1 MAPEGQIKLTFLGD
15 ISLND
20 AYRDLVST
28 GAEPFKNVTGTLN
41 GSDLVVGN
49 LECLLEGDGENTLKS
64 PRLKTDKKTLKQIKE
79 LNLGLVSL
87 AHNHVYDNLES
98 GFEKTTNWL
107 DKHEIEHTGGT
118 LDKEKRYEPKYIK
131 VKGLKIAFLNFV
143 TEDTNPKMPKGA
155 KVYPN
160 IFSEDVVLKKIKEA
174 RTKADFV
181 VLLLHWGGKVDYGYY
196 PHHEQIRQAKSFV
209 KAGADL
215 IIGHHSHT
223 FQVNSWVGGKLVFY
237 SLGNF
242 CFADIVTG
250 KKVNPIRNSGK
261 KGGMVNITID
271 AATKKYKAEILPILN
286 EELIIQQD
294 ITRLPKFRWRQFM
307 FLFIRYVPLGKEV
320 YYFYLKR
327 IEPLEFYSQQSDKS
341 IWQKIAGLN
350 WQKIKG
356 FAAFAKK

>member
-1 MAPEGQIKLTFLGD
+1 MVTERQIKLSFLGD

-20 AYRDLVST
+20 AYRELVRN
-28 GAEPFKNVTGTLN
+28 GVEPFKNVAGMVSE
-41 GSDLVVGN
+41 SDLVIGN

-64 PRLKTDKKTLKQIKE
+64 PRLKTDKKTLKQVKE
-79 LNLGLVSL
+79 LNLGLATL

-98 GFEKTTNWL
+98 GFENTIKWL
-107 DKHEIEHTGGT
+107 EKHDIKHVGAS
-118 LDKEKRYEPKYIK
+118 LDKEKLNEARYIK
-131 VKGLKIAFLNFV
+131 IRGFEVAFLNFV
-143 TEDTNPKMPKGA
+143 TEDTNPKMPEGA

-160 IFSEDVVLKKIKEA
+160 IFHEEVVIEKVKEA
-174 RTKADFV
+174 KLKADFV

-196 PHHEQIRQAKSFV
+196 PHHEQVKQAKSFI

-215 IIGHHSHT
+215 IVGHHSHT
-223 FQVNSWVGGKLVFY
+223 FQVDSSIGGKLVFY

-261 KGGMVNITID
+261 KGGIVNITINP
-271 AATKKYKAEILPILN
+271 ATKKYTAKILPIVNDALV
-286 EELIIQQD
+286 IRQD
-294 ITRLPKFRWRQFM
+294 ITRLPKFRWRQFQ
-307 FLFIRYVPLGKEV
+307 FLFIRYVPLCKEL

-327 IEPLEFYSQQSDKS
+327 IEPLEFYSEQSNKS

-350 WQKIKG
+350 WKKIKG